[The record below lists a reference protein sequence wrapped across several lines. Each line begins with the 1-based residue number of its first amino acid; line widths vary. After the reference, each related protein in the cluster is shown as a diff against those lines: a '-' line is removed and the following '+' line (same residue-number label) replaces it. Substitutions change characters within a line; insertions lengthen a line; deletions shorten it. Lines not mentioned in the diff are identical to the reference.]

1 MKKLPVKRL
10 YLFMLQTF
18 LPLLLMTFAICWF
31 VVLMQ
36 FLWKYV
42 DDMVGK
48 GLSAM
53 ILAKML
59 FYAAMT
65 LVPMALPLG
74 ILLASLMTFGN
85 LGERLELLA
94 MKSAGVPLY
103 RIMKPLFFSVLA
115 VAGGLFIFQNDLMI
129 QSQVK
134 FYTILFSARRAAPEL
149 EIPEGTFYNGIKGY
163 NLFVKKKDHKTGV
176 LHDLMIYDHS
186 QGFADARII
195 VADSG
200 KLKMDE
206 GKTFLTLMLHSGE
219 TFQNL
224 RAQQNQPVD
233 DAPIPYMRE
242 HFATKE
248 IVIPFDANFSMM
260 DEGAMRG
267 EYVGKNVFQ
276 LQRFIDTV
284 TLRVDS
290 VGTRNAENLYRQT
303 YNARYAAS
311 RLSPLDTS
319 ATAIVYRAQV
329 QQASKAIPITLDSL
343 ERRATTAQ
351 RLEARSQMINRFD
364 SYIGE
369 CIIMREST
377 AYEQD
382 RRISHMREW
391 HTKFTYPVACLVFF
405 FIGAPLGA
413 IIRKGGLGTPIV
425 ASVLFFVLYY
435 MVDTFGVKMAKTGEW
450 PVWAGMWL
458 STFVLLPFGLFLTY
472 KATRDSST
480 LNVDTYLNW
489 LKRVFRPQRVR
500 ELEPKELVVVEADYG
515 QALTEVVGVR
525 SDARELLAA
534 PIISGR
540 LLLIWQYGRDAVLMS
555 GLKERTD
562 ALVEY
567 LHNTTDKLIFAKL
580 MDMPPIP
587 ETLSRWLPPD
597 RKAGMALG
605 LFLPISLPLL
615 IYLGA
620 RRKLLKDELHTLIR
634 ACDEL
639 EEIINKKEY
648 KPHTTL

>member
-48 GLSAM
+48 GLSAI
-53 ILAKML
+53 ILSKML
-59 FYAAMT
+59 FYAAMP

-74 ILLASLMTFGN
+74 VLLASLMTFGN

-103 RIMKPLFFSVLA
+103 RIMKPLFFSV
-115 VAGGLFIFQNDLMI
+115 VAIACGLFIFQNDLMI

-134 FYTILFSARRAAPEL
+134 FYTILFSARRATPEL
-149 EIPEGTFYNGIKGY
+149 EIPEGSFYNGIHGY
-163 NLFVKKKDHKTGV
+163 NLFVAKKDRRTGM
-176 LHDLMIYDHS
+176 LHDMMIYDHS

-224 RAQQNQPVD
+224 RSQQTESN
-233 DAPIPYMRE
+233 APTPYMRE
-242 HFATKE
+242 RFRTKE
-248 IVIPFDANFSMM
+248 IVIPFDANFSLM

-267 EYVGKNVFQ
+267 EYVGKNLIQ

-290 VGTRNAENLYRQT
+290 ASFRNANNLYIQT
-303 YNARYAAS
+303 YNARYATS
-311 RLSPLDTS
+311 PLSPLDTS
-319 ATAIVYRAQV
+319 AISIAYRTKIE
-329 QQASKAIPITLDSL
+329 QAAKAMPTTLDSIESRSTL
-343 ERRATTAQ
+343 SQ
-351 RLEARSQMINRFD
+351 RLEARSVMINRFD
-364 SYIGE
+364 TYIGE
-369 CIIMREST
+369 CMIMKEST
-377 AYEQD
+377 AFERD

-391 HTKFTYPVACLVFF
+391 HTKFTYPVACLIFF

-435 MVDTFGVKMAKTGEW
+435 MVDTFGVKMAKTEEW
-450 PVWAGMWL
+450 PVWLGMWL
-458 STFVLLPFGLFLTY
+458 STFVLVPFGFFLTY

-480 LNVDTYLNW
+480 LNVDTYVNW
-489 LKRVFRPQRVR
+489 IKRVFRPQRLR
-500 ELEPKELVVVEADYG
+500 LLERKELVVEEADYEY
-515 QALTEVVGVR
+515 ALGEIANVR
-525 SDARELLAA
+525 SDAQQMLGSRIMSRPLPFIWLFGGDLSLQKEL
-534 PIISGR
+534 STR
-540 LLLIWQYGRDAVLMS
+540 VDTM
-555 GLKERTD
+555 
-562 ALVEY
+562 VEY
-567 LHNTTDKLIFAKL
+567 LHNTTDNLIFAKL
-580 MDMPPIP
+580 MDVPPLP
-587 ETLSRWLPPD
+587 TTLSHWLPKD
-597 RKAGMALG
+597 KRLGIALG
-605 LFLPISLPLL
+605 LLLPISLPML
-615 IYLGA
+615 IYLGS
-620 RRKLLKDELHTLIR
+620 RRKLLKEELHTLIKT
-634 ACDEL
+634 CDEL
-639 EEIINKKEY
+639 EEIINKKKY
-648 KPHTTL
+648 KPNHIK